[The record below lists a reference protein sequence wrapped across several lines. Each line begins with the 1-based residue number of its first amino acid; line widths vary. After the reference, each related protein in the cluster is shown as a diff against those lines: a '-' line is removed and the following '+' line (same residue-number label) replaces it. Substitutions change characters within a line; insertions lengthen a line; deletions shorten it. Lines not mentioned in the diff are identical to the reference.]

1 MRQDRLKINPLK
13 GGFFFYDLLLS
24 KIWKNFLKMRIF
36 RFESVSSTNGEIVR
50 LLNGGV
56 TPPFGVIAGGQ
67 TNGRGCHGN
76 KWIGQ
81 DPGNIYFSA
90 ALPVEI
96 FSANSLPMF
105 TQTFVLSLLV
115 KLEKIIHLNVKWPND
130 ILFAGKKVGGVLLET
145 CFSEKTFKNAVLGI
159 GINVASAP
167 NLEDIPEAAYEATA
181 LGAHLPSI
189 SRSFVLDNVIQ
200 AVIDAIDLYKRG
212 VYAEFVANNWKIF
225 DAFCHRQINIRLG
238 KTVFSGEALGV
249 DASGKLVLRVNAK
262 KKLSFDSANAR
273 IIL

>member
-1 MRQDRLKINPLK
+1 
-13 GGFFFYDLLLS
+13 
-24 KIWKNFLKMRIF
+24 MRIF
-36 RFESVSSTNGEIVR
+36 YFENVFSTNDDAIR
-50 LLNGGV
+50 LLNGGMM
-56 TPPFGVIAGGQ
+56 PPFGVIAKGQ
-67 TNGRGCHGN
+67 TNGRGCHGK

-105 TQTFVLSLLV
+105 TQTFVLSLLE

-130 ILFAGKKVGGVLLET
+130 ILFAGKKVGGVLVET
-145 CFSEKTFKNAVLGI
+145 CFSGKILRHAVLGV

-167 NLEDIPEAAYEATA
+167 NLRDVPGATYEATA
-181 LGAHLPSI
+181 LKIHLPSI

-200 AVIDAIDLYKRG
+200 AVIDTIDLHKHN

-225 DAFCHRQINIRLG
+225 DAFCHRQINVELN
-238 KTVFSGEALGV
+238 KTVFSGESLGL
-249 DASGKLVLRVNAK
+249 DACGRLVLRVNTK
-262 KKLSFDSANAR
+262 NNLSFDSANAK